1 MLLALEFPVITFPSS
16 KFQST
21 FEIELL
27 GFILKAT
34 SSGGQPL
41 FTLFKIE

>member
-1 MLLALEFPVITFPSS
+1 LLEIEFPEITFPSP

-27 GFILKAT
+27 GVRLKLT

-41 FTLFKIE
+41 LTLVKIE